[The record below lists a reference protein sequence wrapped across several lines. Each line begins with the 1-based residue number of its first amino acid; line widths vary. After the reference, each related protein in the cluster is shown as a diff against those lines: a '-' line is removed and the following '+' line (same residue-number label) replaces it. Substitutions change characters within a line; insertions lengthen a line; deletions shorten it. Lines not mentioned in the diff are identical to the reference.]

1 MKRVDTARGA
11 EPSDAEMERAI
22 VDAVTAGALDVAR
35 VLAARLESRRVA
47 GNVVDLTIERAKRQ

>member
-1 MKRVDTARGA
+1 
-11 EPSDAEMERAI
+11 MERAI

-35 VLAARLESRRVA
+35 VLAGRLESRRVA